1 MQRPWLKLY
10 PEGIPAE
17 VDYTAYNS
25 LKEIL
30 ETSCARF
37 ADLPAYGNMGVSIT
51 YRELDQLSRDF
62 GAYLQKVAGLKK
74 GDRLAIMLPNLLQYP
89 IALFGA
95 QRAGIVVVNT
105 NPLYTARELEH
116 QLKDSGATAI
126 VVLENFAHTLEEVI
140 ARTPVRT
147 VITTQIGD
155 MFPAFKRMLTNL
167 VVKHVKKMVPEWH
180 LAKTIGF
187 TEALAAGHAQ
197 ALDDV
202 SIRLDDLAFLQYTG
216 GTTGVAKGAMLTQA
230 NMVANLQQVAP
241 WIARDLLDGKETTL
255 IPLPLYHVFAL
266 TVNLVFMKIGAHI
279 ILVTNPRDL
288 PAFIHLLKKT
298 PITAMIGV
306 NTLYNGLLNAPGF
319 SELNLHALKI
329 CAAGGMAVQRAVA
342 QKWKAATGVP
352 LIEGYGLTETSPIA
366 ISNPLNIEEWSG
378 NIGVPIPSTE
388 AAILDDDGEFL
399 PVGQVGEIAIRG
411 PQVMRGYWQR
421 PDETTKVFT
430 RDGWFRTGDMGFMD
444 EQGRFK
450 ITDRKKDMIIVSGF
464 KVFPNEVEDVVML
477 HPGVMEVAAIGEI
490 DERTGEA
497 VKIVVVKKDPE
508 LTEAALLEHCKKH
521 LTAYKVPKL
530 IEFRTEPLPKTN
542 IGKILRRELRS
553 VAPAK
558 GKVAA

>member
-1 MQRPWLKLY
+1 MDKVWLKQY

-17 VDYTAYNS
+17 VDFTAYSS

-30 ETSCARF
+30 ASSCARF
-37 ADLPAYGNMGVSIT
+37 TDLPAYGNMGVSIT
-51 YRELDQLSRDF
+51 YRELDQLSSDF

-89 IALFGA
+89 VALFGA

-126 VVLENFAHTLEEVI
+126 VVLENFAHTLQEVLP
-140 ARTPVRT
+140 RTPVKT

-180 LAKTIGF
+180 MAQTVSF
-187 TEALAAGHAQ
+187 NDALAAGRAH
-197 ALDDV
+197 ALDEV
-202 SIRLDDLAFLQYTG
+202 TIHLDDLAFLQYTG

-241 WIARDLLDGKETTL
+241 WIARDLLDGEETAL

-266 TVNLVFMKIGAHI
+266 TVNLVFMKIGAHTV
-279 ILVTNPRDL
+279 LVTNPRDI
-288 PAFIHLLKKT
+288 PAFVHLLKKT

-306 NTLYNGLLNAPGF
+306 NTLYNALLNAPGF

-342 QKWKAATGVP
+342 ERWKAATGVP

-378 NIGVPIPSTE
+378 NIGLPIPSTE
-388 AAILDDDGEFL
+388 AAILDDNGMAL

-411 PQVMRGYWQR
+411 PQVMKGYWNR
-421 PDETTKVFT
+421 PEETAKVFT
-430 RDGWFRTGDMGFMD
+430 ADGWFRTGDMGIMD
-444 EQGRFK
+444 AQGHFK

-477 HPGVMEVAAIGEI
+477 HPGVMEVAAIGVP
-490 DERTGEA
+490 DEKSGEA
-497 VKIVVVKKDPE
+497 VKIVVVKKDGA
-508 LTEAALLEHCKKH
+508 LTERELLEHCRQH
-521 LTAYKVPKL
+521 LTNYKVPR
-530 IEFRTEPLPKTN
+530 IVEFRTEPLPKTN
-542 IGKILRRELRS
+542 IGKILRRELRTPQPKE
-553 VAPAK
+553 A
-558 GKVAA
+558 VAA

>member
-1 MQRPWLKLY
+1 
-10 PEGIPAE
+10 
-17 VDYTAYNS
+17 
-25 LKEIL
+25 
-30 ETSCARF
+30 
-37 ADLPAYGNMGVSIT
+37 
-51 YRELDQLSRDF
+51 
-62 GAYLQKVAGLKK
+62 
-74 GDRLAIMLPNLLQYP
+74 MLPNLLQYP

-388 AAILDDDGEFL
+388 AAILDDDGESL

-477 HPGVMEVAAIGEI
+477 HPGVMEVAAVGEI